1 MKYNLQTSYY
11 GDDREEKSS
20 RKVFIW
26 LAGIFSAIF
35 IFFFVVDL
43 AMLQKY
49 QFILI
54 GGSSMQNTLNPDA
67 GLWEGQD
74 GVYILLTQDVTY
86 GDIIVRKKYDGTQII
101 KRVVAMEGD
110 KICIARVEVGEG
122 DNKKDQIRFM
132 RIKAGTNT
140 LEVLEET
147 YIKNYGV
154 VDPNTGKDGYEAWDE
169 FETRNSYT
177 FNENSPTYPREF
189 YEKYIQGKEDI
200 TKIMYQNKE
209 YMFATIPEGKIFY
222 MGDNRTNSDDCRKEG
237 PQSASEIVG
246 KVVRISHNVY
256 SFKNSPFYLFNYAG
270 GYLGL
275 IWDEIVSYFSF

>member
-11 GDDREEKSS
+11 GEDREENTS

-49 QFILI
+49 RFILI
-54 GGSSMQNTLNPDA
+54 SGSSMQNTLNSDPVY
-67 GLWEGQD
+67 GGGQD
-74 GVYILLTQDVTY
+74 GVYILLTKDVTY
-86 GDIIVRKKYDGTQII
+86 GDIIVREKYDGTSII
-101 KRVVAMEGD
+101 KRVMALEGD
-110 KICIARVEVGEG
+110 KICIARVEIGEG
-122 DNKKDQIRFM
+122 DDKKDQIRFM
-132 RIKAGTNT
+132 RIKAGSNKV
-140 LEVLEET
+140 EVLEET

-169 FETRNSYT
+169 FETRSA
-177 FNENSPTYPREF
+177 PTIGEVVYASDF
-189 YEKYIQGKEDI
+189 YRKHIEGKEDEATLI
-200 TKIMYQNKE
+200 TYQDKE
-209 YMFATIPEGKIFY
+209 YMFVNIPEGKFFY

-237 PQSASEIVG
+237 AQSADEIIG